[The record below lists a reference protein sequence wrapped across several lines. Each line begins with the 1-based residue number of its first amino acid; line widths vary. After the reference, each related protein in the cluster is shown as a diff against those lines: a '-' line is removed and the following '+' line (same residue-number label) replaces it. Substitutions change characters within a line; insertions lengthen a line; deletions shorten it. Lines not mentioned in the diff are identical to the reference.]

1 MFPQLPHAASWLATG
16 MIPSAGRGPS
26 KKLPRTPAGRD
37 GLHSPGA
44 LASIAN
50 VSKEYLIGEHV
61 GGTQAHR
68 PSLVRRAERRQD
80 KVENRRRHLPPAVTQ
95 ETMLTPGK
103 FGTADVIRNRLAYW
117 ICRARR
123 PDRGFHITLNSV
135 FRFERSRRRALSW
148 RARAAPA
155 ERSRQR
161 LVDAIGPRS
170 FTRTT
175 TDVPQWLTRSWSRSE
190 ESDRRR

>member
-1 MFPQLPHAASWLATG
+1 MFSLIHNICVAAKARCSITG
-16 MIPSAGRGPS
+16 LYPRLGIDPSAQNSAQISASARSGRSSTGS
-26 KKLPRTPAGRD
+26 
-37 GLHSPGA
+37 
-44 LASIAN
+44 
-50 VSKEYLIGEHV
+50 
-61 GGTQAHR
+61 
-68 PSLVRRAERRQD
+68 RAPQPLMGI
-80 KVENRRRHLPPAVTQ
+80 RHLPPAVTQ